1 MSSRREARERTMQ
14 ALYAF
19 ELGSGD
25 AQHVLEN
32 VIKKHLEKDPESL
45 DFATNLFLR
54 TIDFTEEADE
64 IVVKYAQNWDISRIA
79 LVDRILLRLA
89 MCEMLTFED
98 IPPKVTINEAIE
110 VAKRYSTEKSGQFI
124 NGILDS
130 VLVDFRGSGRMK
142 KSGRGLVETD
152 TVVEKDEENES
163 N

>member
-25 AQHVLEN
+25 AQHVLAN

-45 DFATNLFLR
+45 DFAKSLFLR
-54 TIDFTEEADE
+54 TIDFTAEADE
-64 IVVKYAQNWDISRIA
+64 LVIKYAQNWDISRIA

-89 MCEMLTFED
+89 MCEMLSFED

-110 VAKRYSTEKSGQFI
+110 IAKRYSTAKSGQFI

-130 VLVDFRGSGRMK
+130 VLVDFRDSGRMK

-152 TVVEKDEENES
+152 TPEPEETK
-163 N
+163 